1 MEQDGKAI
9 RGKAGSIKKESG
21 SKKVEKRTEQNIMQL
36 YIQERHWRELRVLY
50 IEHAHMCS
58 QHWHGTDKP
67 TLPYLTIDGMEQR
80 TYIRT
85 EGEQITKNIK

>member
-36 YIQERHWRELRVLY
+36 YIQERH
-50 IEHAHMCS
+50 
-58 QHWHGTDKP
+58 
-67 TLPYLTIDGMEQR
+67 
-80 TYIRT
+80 
-85 EGEQITKNIK
+85 